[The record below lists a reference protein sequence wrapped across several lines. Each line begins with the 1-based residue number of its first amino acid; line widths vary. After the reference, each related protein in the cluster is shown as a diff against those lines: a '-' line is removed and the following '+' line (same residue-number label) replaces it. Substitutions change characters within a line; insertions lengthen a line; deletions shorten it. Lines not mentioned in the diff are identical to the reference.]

1 MSLTT
6 KVLIGLIAGLALGI
20 LVAASGNPQFVLLT
34 SWLEPLGTLWINAI
48 RMTVIPLVVS
58 AILVGVT
65 SLPDL
70 RSMGRIGG
78 RAVLLFL
85 VMLAL
90 ASTFAVVIAPPLF
103 AALPIDPTA
112 VEALR
117 ASAGATPGEA
127 IQTAESVV
135 SARKWLVD
143 LIPTN
148 PIKAA
153 ADGAMLPLIMFT
165 VAFGLA
171 LSRVTGAA
179 RESFLNSVQAVLD
192 ASLTLV
198 RWVIAVAPLG
208 VFALSVPL
216 ATRLGLAAA
225 GAVIYYV
232 LIVSALC
239 TAFMAL
245 LYLIAW
251 IAGGV
256 PIRTFARATMPAQAV
271 AFSSRSSLVSL
282 PPMLEG
288 SETIL
293 RLPVEIRSFLLPLAV
308 ATFRTGGA
316 IGIPVGVL
324 FLARLYGIDLGAAQ
338 LATIA
343 VMSVLTTFTVP
354 GIPNGSILVMVPVL
368 TAAGLPAAGI
378 GLLFGVDTIPDMFRT
393 ATNVT
398 GDMSAAVLLS
408 RGERIATPSEPA
420 FATLQQ

>member
-6 KVLIGLIAGLALGI
+6 RVLIGLIAGLGLGI
-20 LVAASGNPQFVLLT
+20 LIASSGSPQLGFLA

-58 AILVGVT
+58 ALLIGVNG
-65 SLPDL
+65 LPDL
-70 RSMGRIGG
+70 RSMGRLGG

-85 VMLAL
+85 LMLGGA
-90 ASTFAVVIAPPLF
+90 AAFAVFLAPPLL
-103 AALPIDPTA
+103 AMLPMDPTA

-117 ASAGATPGEA
+117 NSAAASGETV
-127 IQTAESVV
+127 TAEALS
-135 SARKWLVD
+135 SGRQWLVD
-143 LIPTN
+143 LIPAN

-153 ADGAMLPLIMFT
+153 ADGAMLPLILFT

-171 LSRVTGAA
+171 LSRVSGPPRDA
-179 RESFLNSVQAVLD
+179 FLNGTQAVLD

-198 RWVIAVAPLG
+198 RWVLSLAPFG
-208 VFALSVPL
+208 IFALSVPL

-232 LIVSALC
+232 VVVSSLCIV
-239 TAFMAL
+239 FMGL
-245 LYLIAW
+245 LYLLAW
-251 IAGGV
+251 AVGGV

-288 SETIL
+288 SHTVL
-293 RLPVEIRSFLLPLAV
+293 GMPAEIRSFLLPLAV

-324 FLARLYGIDLGAAQ
+324 FLARLYGIDLSAAQ

-343 VMSVLTTFTVP
+343 VMSVLTTFSVP
-354 GIPNGSILVMVPVL
+354 GIPGGSILVMLPVL
-368 TAAGLPAAGI
+368 SAAGLPATGL
-378 GLLFGVDTIPDMFRT
+378 GLLFGVDTVPDMFRT

-398 GDMSAAVLLS
+398 GDMTAAVLLS
-408 RGERIATPSEPA
+408 RDQPAATPEPVPA
-420 FATLQQ
+420 GRA